1 MSKLKNPPLIEV
13 IFEIKW
19 NSANKQEIDKFQLL
33 IGSIYAELKDQY
45 GKPMSLLPDP
55 NIPIQ
60 AFLGKPIYRFQN
72 LTNNIPISYQLGPGI
87 LSINYV
93 GTEYD
98 WLIFSKEICKI
109 VEIFERLYSFKDGE
123 DVYLGLKYLD
133 FFDFNFEQKNVFE
146 YLKNKFH
153 ITIEAKFI
161 ENAFGLNFAIAQKK
175 DDALF
180 NILINTG
187 ILNNKRSGF
196 IVESRLSITKPSEIC
211 FENFEQRI
219 NSFHNDLS
227 SFFKSM
233 TAGELYNSFK

>member
-1 MSKLKNPPLIEV
+1 MSKLSNPPLIES

-19 NSANKQEIDKFQLL
+19 DSANKQEIDKFQLL
-33 IGSIYAELKDQY
+33 IGAIYAELKNHY
-45 GKPMSLLPDP
+45 GKPINLLPDP

-60 AFLGKPIYRFQN
+60 AFLGKPIYRFKN
-72 LTNNIPISYQLGPGI
+72 LTNNIPILYQIGPGI

-93 GTEYD
+93 GAEYD
-98 WLIFSKEICKI
+98 WIIFSKEICKI
-109 VEIFERLYSFKDGE
+109 VQTLGRLYSFKPGK

-133 FFDFNFEQKNVFE
+133 FFDFNFENDNVFE

-153 ITIEAKFI
+153 IIIDAQFI
-161 ENAFGLNFAIAQKK
+161 KNAFGLNFAIVQKK

-180 NILINTG
+180 NLLINTG
-187 ILNNKRSGF
+187 MLNNKRSGF

-219 NSFHNDLS
+219 NSFHKDLS
-227 SFFKSM
+227 SFFKLM